1 MDANKSIFDIS
12 ISNLPNML
20 HKTKIIN
27 LLKNP
32 IIKNK
37 SELADIMTKYGSD
50 KGSGLSQDF
59 ILYNKRPPNL
69 VCHNYT
75 FFYEL
80 LFEKYKNESINIFEM
95 GIGVPLCM
103 GSLAGSLKGWV
114 EYFPNSRIYSAD
126 IDKENLYSNDRITS
140 YYVDQ
145 ENQNSIIE
153 LWKNNPISDI
163 LFDLII
169 DDGPHTYTSNYLF
182 YINSIQK
189 LKQNGIY
196 IIEDIN
202 LDFINQLQNDI
213 TLFNTNNNMNIELIK
228 LIIPYPLKFTHPL
241 EIILKMNN
249 LLILKKL

>member
-1 MDANKSIFDIS
+1 MDANKSIFNIS
-12 ISNLPNML
+12 ILNLPSL
-20 HKTKIIN
+20 LYKTKIVKILIN
-27 LLKNP
+27 PKD
-32 IIKNK
+32 K
-37 SELADIMTKYGSD
+37 SELAEIMTKYGSD
-50 KGSGLSQDF
+50 KGSGLSQNF
-59 ILYNKRPPNL
+59 ILYNIRPPNS

-80 LFEKYKNESINIFEM
+80 LFQPYKNNSINIFEM

-114 EYFPNSRIYSAD
+114 EYFPNSNVYSAD
-126 IDKENLYSNDRITS
+126 IDKENLYSNDKIIS

-145 ENQNSIIE
+145 ENQDSIIE
-153 LWKNNPISDI
+153 LWKNKPISDI
-163 LFDLII
+163 LFDIII

-196 IIEDIN
+196 IIEDIS
-202 LDFINQLQNDI
+202 LDFIDKLQNDI
-213 TLFNTNNNMNIELIK
+213 VIFNTNNNINMEIVK
-228 LIIPYPLKFTHPL
+228 LIIPYPLKFTHSL
-241 EIILKMNN
+241 ESILKMNN

>member
-1 MDANKSIFDIS
+1 MNSNKSIFNIS
-12 ISNLPNML
+12 ILNLPSLL
-20 HKTKIIN
+20 HKIKIIKI
-27 LLKNP
+27 LTNP
-32 IIKNK
+32 KNK
-37 SELADIMTKYGSD
+37 SELAEIMTKYGSD
-50 KGSGLSQDF
+50 KGSGLSQNF
-59 ILYNKRPPNL
+59 ILYNIRAPNL

-80 LFEKYKNESINIFEM
+80 IFEKYKNNQINIFEM

-103 GSLAGSLKGWV
+103 GSLAGSLKGWS
-114 EYFPNSRIYSAD
+114 EYFPNSKIYSAD
-126 IDKENLYSNDRITS
+126 IDKENLYSDDRITS

-145 ENQNSIIE
+145 ENQDSIIE
-153 LWKNNPISDI
+153 LWKNQDILEI
-163 LFDLII
+163 LFDIII

-196 IIEDIN
+196 IIEDIS

-213 TLFNTNNNMNIELIK
+213 ITFNKNNNINMELIK
-228 LIIPYPLKFTHPL
+228 LIIPYPSKFTHST
-241 EIILKMNN
+241 ESILKMNN

>member
-1 MDANKSIFDIS
+1 MDANKSVFNIS
-12 ISNLPNML
+12 ISELPSLL
-20 HKTKIIN
+20 HKIKIID
-27 LLKNP
+27 LLTKP
-32 IIKNK
+32 KNK
-37 SELADIMTKYGSD
+37 SELAEIMTKYGSD
-50 KGSGLSQDF
+50 KGSGLSQNF
-59 ILYNKRPPNL
+59 IIRNIRAPNL

-80 LFEKYKNESINIFEM
+80 LFEKYKNNSINIFEM

-103 GSLAGSLKGWV
+103 GSLAGSLKGWA
-114 EYFPNSRIYSAD
+114 EYFPNSKIYSAD
-126 IDKENLYSNDRITS
+126 IDKENLYSDDRITS

-145 ENQNSIIE
+145 ENQDSIIE
-153 LWKNNPISDI
+153 LWTNQDISDI
-163 LFDLII
+163 LFDIII

-182 YINSIQK
+182 YINSIHK

-202 LDFINQLQNDI
+202 LDFINQLRDDI
-213 TLFNTNNNMNIELIK
+213 ITFNTNNNINMELIK

-241 EIILKMNN
+241 ESILKMNN

>member
-1 MDANKSIFDIS
+1 MDTNKSIFNIS
-12 ISNLPNML
+12 ITNLPSLL
-20 HKTKIIN
+20 HKAE
-27 LLKNP
+27 
-32 IIKNK
+32 IIKILTNPENIY
-37 SELADIMTKYGSD
+37 ELAEIMTKYASD

-59 ILYNKRPPNL
+59 ILYNIKPPNL

-80 LFEKYKNESINIFEM
+80 IFQEYKNNQINIFEM
-95 GIGVPLCM
+95 GVGVPSCM
-103 GSLAGSLKGWV
+103 GSLAGSLKGWA
-114 EYFPNSRIYSAD
+114 EYFPNSNIYSAD
-126 IDKENLYSNDRITS
+126 IDKENLYTNDRITS

-145 ENQNSIIE
+145 ENQDSIIE
-153 LWKNNPISDI
+153 LWKNNPISHI
-163 LFDLII
+163 LFDIII
-169 DDGPHTYTSNYLF
+169 DDGPHTYTSNYIF

-213 TLFNTNNNMNIELIK
+213 TLFNTNNNINMELIR
-228 LIIPYPLKFTHPL
+228 LIIPYPLKFTHSL
-241 EIILKMNN
+241 ESILKMNN

>member
-1 MDANKSIFDIS
+1 MDANKSIFNIS
-12 ISNLPNML
+12 ILNLPSLL
-20 HKTKIIN
+20 HKTKIIKI
-27 LLKNP
+27 LINP
-32 IIKNK
+32 KDK
-37 SELADIMTKYGSD
+37 SELAEIMTKYGSD
-50 KGSGLSQDF
+50 KGSGLSQNF
-59 ILYNKRPPNL
+59 ILYNIKVPNS

-80 LFEKYKNESINIFEM
+80 LFQPYKNNSINIFEM

-103 GSLAGSLKGWV
+103 GSLAGSLKGWE
-114 EYFPNSRIYSAD
+114 EYFPNSNIYSAD
-126 IDKENLYSNDRITS
+126 IDKENLYSNNRIIS

-145 ENQNSIIE
+145 ENQDSIIE

-163 LFDLII
+163 LFDIII

-202 LDFINQLQNDI
+202 LDFIDKLQNDI
-213 TLFNTNNNMNIELIK
+213 IIFNTNNNINMEIVK
-228 LIIPYPLKFTHPL
+228 LIIPYPLKFTHSL
-241 EIILKMNN
+241 ESILKMNN

>member
-1 MDANKSIFDIS
+1 MDANKSIFNIS
-12 ISNLPNML
+12 ITNLPSLL
-20 HKTKIIN
+20 HKIKIIN
-27 LLKNP
+27 LLKKPRN
-32 IIKNK
+32 I
-37 SELADIMTKYGSD
+37 SELAEIMTKYGSD

-59 ILYNKRPPNL
+59 IIRDIKSPNL

-75 FFYEL
+75 FFYE
-80 LFEKYKNESINIFEM
+80 FIFRKYKNIHINIFEM

-103 GSLAGSLKGWV
+103 GSLAGSLKGWA
-114 EYFPNSRIYSAD
+114 EYFPNSKIYSAD
-126 IDKENLYSNDRITS
+126 IDKENLYSDDRITS

-145 ENQNSIIE
+145 ENQDSIIE
-153 LWKNNPISDI
+153 LWKNQDISEI
-163 LFDLII
+163 LFDIII

-189 LKQNGIY
+189 LKEKGIY

-213 TLFNTNNNMNIELIK
+213 ITFNTKNNINMEIVK

-241 EIILKMNN
+241 ESILKMNN

>member
-1 MDANKSIFDIS
+1 MDSNKSIFNIS
-12 ISNLPNML
+12 ISNLPSLL
-20 HKTKIIN
+20 HKIKIIKILTN
-27 LLKNP
+27 SKN
-32 IIKNK
+32 I
-37 SELADIMTKYGSD
+37 SELAEIMTKYRSD

-59 ILYNKRPPNL
+59 IIRNIKSPNL

-80 LFEKYKNESINIFEM
+80 IFQKYKNNNINIFEM
-95 GIGVPLCM
+95 GIGVPSCM
-103 GSLAGSLKGWV
+103 GSLAGSLKGWA
-114 EYFPNSRIYSAD
+114 EYFPNSKIYSAD
-126 IDKENLYSNDRITS
+126 IDKENLYSDDRITS

-145 ENQNSIIE
+145 ENQDSIIE
-153 LWKNNPISDI
+153 LWKNQDISEI
-163 LFDLII
+163 LFDIII
-169 DDGPHTYTSNYLF
+169 DDGPHTYISNYLF

-189 LKQNGIY
+189 LKERGIY

-213 TLFNTNNNMNIELIK
+213 ITFNTKNYINMEIVK

-241 EIILKMNN
+241 ESILKMNN

>member
-1 MDANKSIFDIS
+1 
-12 ISNLPNML
+12 ML
-20 HKTKIIN
+20 NKTKIIN
-27 LLKNP
+27 LLKKPNS
-32 IIKNK
+32 KNK

-50 KGSGLSQDF
+50 KGSGLSQDY
-59 ILYNKRPPNL
+59 ILYNNRPPNL

-75 FFYEL
+75 FFYEI
-80 LFEKYKNESINIFEM
+80 LFQKYKNDLINIFEM

-103 GSLAGSLKGWV
+103 GSLAGSLKGWE

-145 ENQNSIIE
+145 ENQDSIIE
-153 LWKNNPISDI
+153 LWKNQEISEIFFDI
-163 LFDLII
+163 II
-169 DDGPHTYTSNYLF
+169 DDGPHTYKSNYLF

-202 LDFINQLQNDI
+202 LDFINQLQNEI
-213 TLFNTNNNMNIELIK
+213 TVFNTNNNINIELIR
-228 LIIPYPLKFTHPL
+228 LIIPYPLKFTHSSKT
-241 EIILKMNN
+241 ILKMNN

>member
-1 MDANKSIFDIS
+1 MDANKSIFNIS
-12 ISNLPNML
+12 ILNLPYLL
-20 HKTKIIN
+20 HKTKIIKI
-27 LLKNP
+27 LTNP
-32 IIKNK
+32 KKK
-37 SELADIMTKYGSD
+37 SELAEIMTKYGSD

-59 ILYNKRPPNL
+59 ILHNNRPPNL

-75 FFYEL
+75 FFYEI
-80 LFEKYKNESINIFEM
+80 LFNKYKNDSINIFEM
-95 GIGVPLCM
+95 GVGVPLCM
-103 GSLAGSLKGWV
+103 GSLAGSLKGWA
-114 EYFPNSRIYSAD
+114 EYFPNGTIYSAD

-145 ENQNSIIE
+145 ENQDSIIK
-153 LWKNNPISDI
+153 LWKNNPISDV
-163 LFDLII
+163 LFDIII

-202 LDFINQLQNDI
+202 LNFINQLHNDI
-213 TLFNTNNNMNIELIK
+213 TLFNTNNNINMELIK
-228 LIIPYPLKFTHPL
+228 LIIPYPSKFTHPL
-241 EIILKMNN
+241 ETILNMNN